1 MTCAAAR
8 TSLVPFL
15 AALLVALLAA
25 AAGSSLLAQ
34 GPTTWDLDLAIGD
47 ADRLTVQLTE
57 VTAKGYRCAR
67 VARPDGGV
75 VPQHVAILMAR
86 PRQSGVV
93 PRISDIRVEVG
104 WADDGVERFA
114 RVERF
119 ERVLNTWAERGYE
132 LCGFT
137 MAGSSLL
144 RQRGYGLVAVMERL
158 ERRPPSGVSYR
169 VVRTQ
174 RREDWPLVEA
184 VAAEGL
190 ALTHMVAR
198 PGPATD
204 LTYDNFYLFEKRPG
218 TERPVTYRLDRAA
231 SEFELEQ
238 RLERAAKD
246 GYRADTM
253 WPGRDAITL
262 LLSRPVLGAWEGRRE
277 YEVDESSRARTSV
290 LTGPSIR
297 FVPFKGSLFAFYDK
311 HGATED
317 SANEGTIE
325 DGRRRPTLL
334 SSDERGLLGRI
345 NVDGGRGYWPAD
357 FAVRQSEPGNERL
370 AAIVVMSRPKP

>member
-1 MTCAAAR
+1 MIAGWWRRLAAALP
-8 TSLVPFL
+8 TATL
-15 AALLVALLAA
+15 AVMAGGALLAQA
-25 AAGSSLLAQ
+25 PA
-34 GPTTWDLDLAIGD
+34 TWDLDLVIGD
-47 ADRLTVQLTE
+47 ADRLAVELTD

-67 VARPDGGV
+67 VARPDGGL
-75 VPQHVAILMAR
+75 VPQHVALLMAR
-86 PRQSGVV
+86 PRQSGAV
-93 PRISDIRVEVG
+93 PRTSDIRLEIG

-119 ERVLNTWAERGYE
+119 SRVLNTWAERGYE

-137 MAGSSLL
+137 MAGSSQL
-144 RQRGYGLVAVMERL
+144 RQRGFGLVAVLERL

-174 RREDWPLVEA
+174 RREDWPLMETA
-184 VAAEGL
+184 AAEGF
-190 ALTHMVAR
+190 ALTHVVTR
-198 PGPATD
+198 PGASTD
-204 LTYDNFYLFEKRPG
+204 LTYDNFYVLEKRPG
-218 TERPVTYRLDRAA
+218 AERPVTYRLDRAA

-262 LLSRPVLGAWEGRRE
+262 LLSRPVEGAWEGRRE
-277 YEVDESSRARTSV
+277 YEVDESSSARTSL

-311 HGATED
+311 HGAMQD
-317 SANEGTIE
+317 SANEGTI
-325 DGRRRPTLL
+325 DDRRRQPAHLTN
-334 SSDERGLLGRI
+334 DERGLLGRI

-357 FAVRQSEPGNERL
+357 FAVRQREPGNAQL

>member
-1 MTCAAAR
+1 MIAVSWRRLAAAC
-8 TSLVPFL
+8 
-15 AALLVALLAA
+15 LAA
-25 AAGSSLLAQ
+25 AAGSTLLAQ
-34 GPTTWDLDLAIGD
+34 GPTWDLDLAIGD
-47 ADRLTVQLTE
+47 ADRLAVQLTS
-57 VTAKGYRCAR
+57 VTAEGYRCAR
-67 VARPDGGV
+67 VARPDGGL

-86 PRQSGVV
+86 PRQRGAV
-93 PRISDIRVEVG
+93 PRTSDIRVEIG

-114 RVERF
+114 RFERF
-119 ERVLNTWAERGYE
+119 ERALNTLAGRGYD

-137 MAGSSLL
+137 MAGTSQL
-144 RQRGYGLVAVMERL
+144 RQRGSGLVAVMERL
-158 ERRPPSGVSYR
+158 ERRPPSGVSYH

-174 RREDWPLVEA
+174 RSEDWPRVEA
-184 VAAEGL
+184 AAADGF

-198 PGPATD
+198 PGAATD
-204 LTYDNFYLFEKRPG
+204 QTHDNYYLFEKRPVP
-218 TERPVTYRLDRAA
+218 TRPVTYRLDRAA

-262 LLSRPVLGAWEGRRE
+262 LLSRPVEGAWEGRRE

-311 HGATED
+311 HGAAED
-317 SANEGTIE
+317 SANEGTL
-325 DGRRRPTLL
+325 DDSGRRPAGL

-345 NVDGGRGYWPAD
+345 NVDGGRGYWPVD
-357 FAVRQSEPGNERL
+357 FSVRAQAPGNPRL
-370 AAIVVMSRPKP
+370 AAIVVMGRPTP

>member
-1 MTCAAAR
+1 MIAGWWRRRAAA
-8 TSLVPFL
+8 
-15 AALLVALLAA
+15 ALAA
-25 AAGSSLLAQ
+25 AALAVMAGGALLAQ
-34 GPTTWDLDLAIGD
+34 GPTWDFDLAIGD
-47 ADRLTVQLTE
+47 ADRLTVELTE

-86 PRQSGVV
+86 PRQSGAV
-93 PRISDIRVEVG
+93 PRTSDIRVEVG

-114 RVERF
+114 RFARF
-119 ERVLNTWAERGYE
+119 ERMLNTWAERGYE

-137 MAGSSLL
+137 MAGSSQL
-144 RQRGYGLVAVMERL
+144 RQRGFGLVAVLERL